1 MLQNNTDIAPNDA
14 DITCSS
20 IDEVKQLRGRLS
32 LKLLN
37 TLDPFIENIINQ
49 TPFVTGYYMS
59 PDNKW
64 SRMGIEG
71 FLYVVKRSRRPL
83 HSFILINKKSENHLV
98 EYITPE
104 FQMNQNGNF
113 IFYRSK
119 DVKRQNTMNSL
130 QGLWFFD
137 EAECKNTYEKLKEI
151 TNNASPL
158 QYNFNALN
166 TLYDNSE
173 DAPLVIGKQDKE
185 QTKESKDKKIKSIGS
200 FLLDSI
206 SLKSKTKK
214 NEEGTGPTKQLE
226 KFKMDEDPGPGRNM
240 GGKHLMTLLKSAGKG
255 EPQNSSEESD
265 SETIKMINMNL
276 KVIDSP
282 VLSQSSTQEQTL
294 TISYETLKSAIAEVV
309 SRDEIVS
316 QVWEELKKRS
326 NGIP

>member
-1 MLQNNTDIAPNDA
+1 MLQGNTDISLNDA

-20 IDEVKQLRGRLS
+20 FDEVKQLRGRLS
-32 LKLLN
+32 LKLLS

-49 TPFVTGYYMS
+49 TPFVTGYFIS

-71 FLYVVKRSRRPL
+71 FLYVVKRTRRPI

-119 DVKRQNTMNSL
+119 DVKRNTMNSL
-130 QGLWFFD
+130 KGLWFFD

-158 QYNFNALN
+158 QYNFNALKP
-166 TLYDNSE
+166 LYDNSE
-173 DAPLVIGKQDKE
+173 DAPFVIRNHDKE
-185 QTKESKDKKIKSIGS
+185 TTPESKDKTMKSIGS

-206 SLKSKTKK
+206 SLKSNFTKT
-214 NEEGTGPTKQLE
+214 EEGAGSTKQLE
-226 KFKMDEDPGPGRNM
+226 KFKMDEDPGPGMNM
-240 GGKHLMTLLKSAGKG
+240 GGKHLMTLLKSSARG

-265 SETIKMINMNL
+265 SDTFKMINMNL

-282 VLSQSSTQEQTL
+282 VLSQTSTQDQML
-294 TISYETLKSAIAEVV
+294 TISYETLKSVIAEVV
-309 SRDEIVS
+309 SREEVVS
-316 QVWEELKKRS
+316 QVWDELKKRS
-326 NGIP
+326 NCIP

>member
-1 MLQNNTDIAPNDA
+1 MLQSNTDIAPNDA

-32 LKLLN
+32 LKLLS
-37 TLDPFIENIINQ
+37 TLDPFIDNIINQ

-71 FLYVVKRSRRPL
+71 FLYVVQRSRRPV

-98 EYITPE
+98 EYLTPE

-119 DVKRQNTMNSL
+119 DVKRNTMNSL
-130 QGLWFFD
+130 KGLWFFD

-151 TNNASPL
+151 TNNPSPL
-158 QYNFNALN
+158 QYNFNSLS
-166 TLYDNSE
+166 TLYDNPD
-173 DAPLVIGKQDKE
+173 DAPLIIRNHDNE
-185 QTKESKDKKIKSIGS
+185 PPTDSKDKIMNSIGS

-206 SLKSKTKK
+206 SLKSHLAKS
-214 NEEGTGPTKQLE
+214 EEGSAPTKELE
-226 KFKMDEDPGPGRNM
+226 KFKIDEDPGPPMNM

-255 EPQNSSEESD
+255 ELQNSSEESD
-265 SETIKMINMNL
+265 SETFKMNTMDL
-276 KVIDSP
+276 KVLDSP
-282 VLSQSSTQEQTL
+282 VLSQTSTQDQML
-294 TISYETLKSAIAEVV
+294 TISYQTLKSVIAEVAT
-309 SRDEIVS
+309 RDEIVL

-326 NGIP
+326 NFIP